1 MRLESSGKDVDCVL
15 GALWV
20 LASGFGANY
29 RILLPEIA
37 ED

>member
-1 MRLESSGKDVDCVL
+1 MRLESSGKDVDYVL

-20 LASGFGANY
+20 LACGFGANY
-29 RILLPEIA
+29 RTLLPEID